1 MYTSSEET
9 PSHSPLREN
18 SIFEEKPSASTM
30 KLWCTAA
37 GALEVHTAV
46 ISAPVARCC
55 LMAAPRSRLAARLP
69 WVMTTYFWGMSR
81 I

>member
-1 MYTSSEET
+1 MASRWKWRRFSAAQRSISSSSRTLEMMYTSSEET
-9 PSHSPLREN
+9 PSHAPVREN

-55 LMAAPRSRLAARLP
+55 
-69 WVMTTYFWGMSR
+69 
-81 I
+81 